1 MVIYE
6 NGEYTPC
13 TYKVT
18 LQNNGVEDVHYTNFR
33 TYWEDMVAKHDHL
46 TNLNFEE
53 VTFSAEQ
60 DARLQEIS
68 GLGIP
73 QGFQAEVK
81 EYVENGKFPEGY
93 EHPLSDLKLNKE
105 REQHQNEI
113 DEAYQMIL
121 ESEGL
126 I

>member
-60 DARLQEIS
+60 DVRLQEIS
-68 GLGIP
+68 ELDIP
-73 QGFQAEVK
+73 QGFQSQVR
-81 EYVENGKFPEGY
+81 EYVETGNFPDGY

>member
-1 MVIYE
+1 MIIYE

-46 TNLNFEE
+46 IDLSFEE
-53 VTFSAEQ
+53 ISFTPEQ
-60 DARLQEIS
+60 DERLQEIAE
-68 GLGIP
+68 LDIP
-73 QGFQAEVK
+73 QGFQSQVR
-81 EYVENGKFPEGY
+81 EYVETGNFPDGY

-105 REQHQNEI
+105 REQHQNDI

>member
-1 MVIYE
+1 MIIYE

-13 TYKVT
+13 TYRVT
-18 LQNNGVEDVHYTNFR
+18 LQNRGVEETHYANFR
-33 TYWEDMVAKHDHL
+33 TYWEDMVAKHEYL
-46 TNLNFEE
+46 TNLSFEE
-53 VTFSAEQ
+53 ITFSAEQ

-68 GLGIP
+68 ELNIP

-81 EYVENGKFPEGY
+81 EYVENGNFPEGY

-105 REQHQNEI
+105 RLQHQNDI
-113 DEAYQMIL
+113 DEAHQMIL

>member
-1 MVIYE
+1 MIIYE
-6 NGEYTPC
+6 NGEYTTC
-13 TYKVT
+13 TYRVT
-18 LQNNGVEDVHYTNFR
+18 LQNRDVEETHYANFR
-33 TYWEDMVAKHDHL
+33 THWEDMVAKHNHL

-68 GLGIP
+68 ELSITE
-73 QGFQAEVK
+73 GFQAEVRK
-81 EYVENGKFPEGY
+81 YVETGNFPDGY
-93 EHPLSDLKLNKE
+93 EHPLSDLKLKKE
-105 REQHQNEI
+105 REQHHNDI
-113 DEAYQMIL
+113 DDAYQMIL

>member
-13 TYKVT
+13 SYRVT
-18 LQNNGVEDVHYTNFR
+18 LQNRGVEETHYANFR

-73 QGFQAEVK
+73 QGFQSEVRK
-81 EYVENGKFPEGY
+81 YVEDASFPDGY
-93 EHPLSDLKLNKE
+93 NHPLSDLKQKKE
-105 REQHQNEI
+105 KEKY
-113 DEAYQMIL
+113 DSDLDDTYQMIL

>member
-1 MVIYE
+1 MIIYE
-6 NGEYTPC
+6 NGEYTTC
-13 TYKVT
+13 TYRVT
-18 LQNNGVEDVHYTNFR
+18 LQNRGVEETHYANFR
-33 TYWEDMVAKHDHL
+33 THWEDMVAKHNHL

-68 GLGIP
+68 ELSITE
-73 QGFQAEVK
+73 GFQAEVRK
-81 EYVENGKFPEGY
+81 YVETGNFTDGY
-93 EHPLSDLKLNKE
+93 EHPLSDLKLKKE
-105 REQHQNEI
+105 REQHHNDI
-113 DEAYQMIL
+113 DDAYQMIL

>member
-1 MVIYE
+1 MIIYE

-13 TYKVT
+13 TYRVT
-18 LQNNGVEDVHYTNFR
+18 LENRGVEETHYANFR

-46 TNLNFEE
+46 TNLSFEE
-53 VTFSAEQ
+53 ITYSDEQ
-60 DARLQEIS
+60 NARLQEVAELNIT
-68 GLGIP
+68 
-73 QGFQAEVK
+73 QGFQSEVRT
-81 EYVENGKFPEGY
+81 YVETGEFPEGY
-93 EHPLSDLKLNKE
+93 HHPLSDLKLAKE
-105 REQHQNEI
+105 NEQHQNDV

>member
-1 MVIYE
+1 MIIYE

-93 EHPLSDLKLNKE
+93 EHPLSDLKLKKE
-105 REQHQNEI
+105 REQHQN
-113 DEAYQMIL
+113 DLDDTYQMIL

>member
-1 MVIYE
+1 MIIYE

-18 LQNNGVEDVHYTNFR
+18 LQNRGVEETHYANFR
-33 TYWEDMVAKHDHL
+33 THWEDMVAKHNHL

-68 GLGIP
+68 ELSITE
-73 QGFQAEVK
+73 GFQAEVRK
-81 EYVENGKFPEGY
+81 YVETGDFTDGY
-93 EHPLSDLKLNKE
+93 EHPLSDLKLKKE
-105 REQHQNEI
+105 REQHRNDI
-113 DEAYQMIL
+113 DGAYQMIL